1 MIKDL
6 ALAPP
11 PPPLARRTRCSVRR
25 AVCTLLLALGPVALP
40 AQKHLPPP
48 PKDAARATVIHPT
61 PLYVQG
67 DASTEKLATIT
78 PGREMVIIERSSR
91 WLRVYANTDIETV
104 REQDVPAFSNDQA
117 TPPISGW
124 VEEQGIVTSDTPQ
137 GDAILFGE
145 AVSAEQAA
153 SEPHAPPGVAEDAR
167 RLYRMTAS
175 IFPQSP
181 RAAEAAWRSADIRW
195 QLQKADAATLPSA
208 HEKENY
214 LRQLPDESEMKRI
227 QKLYPGSKWA
237 DYAAYQ
243 VLDNKLC
250 GDWQGAEKCPEK
262 EASYYAKY
270 ADERPESPRAAEA
283 LYKAAW
289 RLACAGDMW
298 VADGQEKKAAEDRA
312 HAEELAGRLA
322 SKYGQTDWAARAAGL
337 VYKVQQ
343 QIAIY
348 GSDRE

>member
-1 MIKDL
+1 MQLSLGWAGL
-6 ALAPP
+6 A
-11 PPPLARRTRCSVRR
+11 
-25 AVCTLLLALGPVALP
+25 
-40 AQKHLPPP
+40 AQKPLPPP
-48 PKDAARATVIHPT
+48 PKDAAKATVIHPT
-61 PLYVQG
+61 PLFVQG
-67 DASTEKLATIT
+67 DASTEKLATVT
-78 PGREMVIIERSSR
+78 PGREMVIIERSGH
-91 WLRVYANTDIETV
+91 WLRVYANTDIEIV
-104 REQDVPAFSNDQA
+104 REQDVPAFSNEQA

-124 VEEQGIVTSDTPQ
+124 VEEKGVVNSETPQ

-145 AVSAEQAA
+145 AMSTEQAA
-153 SEPHAPPGVAEDAR
+153 AEAHAPANLGEDAR
-167 RLYRMTAS
+167 RLYRMVTVL
-175 IFPQSP
+175 FPQSG

-214 LRQLPDESEMKRI
+214 LRQLPDESEMKKI
-227 QKLYPGSKWA
+227 EKYYPGSKWA

-243 VLDNKLC
+243 LIDNKLC
-250 GDWQGAEKCPEK
+250 GDWQGAEKCPEN

-270 ADERPESPRAAEA
+270 AGERPESPRAPEA

-298 VADGQEKKAAEDRA
+298 VADGQDKKATEDRG
-312 HAEELAGRLA
+312 HAQELAARLTT
-322 SKYGQTDWAARAAGL
+322 KYPQSDWAARGAGL
-337 VYKVQQ
+337 IYKVQQ

>member
-1 MIKDL
+1 MILSVRVL
-6 ALAPP
+6 ARAKRNWACSV
-11 PPPLARRTRCSVRR
+11 PLA
-25 AVCTLLLALGPVALP
+25 ALLIAFGTASLR
-40 AQKHLPPP
+40 AQKPLPTP

-61 PLYVQG
+61 PIYVQG
-67 DASTEKLATIT
+67 DVSTDKLATIT
-78 PGREMVIIERSSR
+78 AGREMVVLESSGH

-104 REQDVPAFSNDQA
+104 REQDVPAFSNEQA

-124 VEEQGIVTSDTPQ
+124 VEEKGVVTADTAQ

-145 AVSAEQAA
+145 AVSTEQAA
-153 SEPHAPPGVAEDAR
+153 SEPHAALNTGEDAR
-167 RLYRMTAS
+167 RLYRMTALL
-175 IFPQSP
+175 FPQSP
-181 RAAEAAWRSADIRW
+181 RAPEAAWRSADIRW
-195 QLQKADAATLPSA
+195 QLQKNDASTLPSA

-214 LRQLPDESEMKRI
+214 LRQLPDESEMKKI

-243 VLDNKLC
+243 LIDNKLC

-298 VADGQEKKAAEDRA
+298 VADGQEKKAHEDRKFA
-312 HAEELAGRLA
+312 QELAGRLTA
-322 SKYGQTDWAARAAGL
+322 KYPQTDWAARGAGL

-343 QIAIY
+343 QIAVY

>member
-1 MIKDL
+1 MMKHT
-6 ALAPP
+6 ALV
-11 PPPLARRTRCSVRR
+11 LGRARFFVQASVG
-25 AVCTLLLALGPVALP
+25 TLMLLLAVCPIALV
-40 AQKHLPPP
+40 AQKPLPPP
-48 PKDAARATVIHPT
+48 PKDAARATVVRPT

-67 DASTEKLATIT
+67 DASSEKLATVT
-78 PGREMVIIERSSR
+78 PGREMVIIERSSH

-104 REQDVPAFSNDQA
+104 REQDVPAFSSDQA

-124 VEEQGIVTSDTPQ
+124 VEEKGVINSDTPQ

-145 AVSAEQAA
+145 AVSTEQAA
-153 SEPHAPPGVAEDAR
+153 SEPHAPAGAAEDAR

-175 IFPQSP
+175 LFPQSA
-181 RAAEAAWRSADIRW
+181 RAPEAAWRSADIRW
-195 QLQKADAATLPSA
+195 QLQKADASTLPSA

-214 LRQLPDESEMKRI
+214 LRQLPDESEMKKI

-243 VLDNKLC
+243 MIDNKLC
-250 GDWQGAEKCPEK
+250 GDWQGSEKCPEK

-298 VADGQEKKAAEDRA
+298 IADGDEKKAAEDRGYMQ
-312 HAEELAGRLA
+312 ELTRRLTA
-322 SKYGQTDWAARAAGL
+322 KYPQTDWAARGAGL

>member
-1 MIKDL
+1 MMKTT
-6 ALAPP
+6 AL
-11 PPPLARRTRCSVRR
+11 LLRR
-25 AVCTLLLALGPVALP
+25 AGSFVLTLADSPMLLLLALCTTTLV
-40 AQKHLPPP
+40 AQKPLPPP
-48 PKDAARATVIHPT
+48 PKDAARATVVRPT

-67 DASTEKLATIT
+67 DASSDKLTTVT
-78 PGREMVIIERSSR
+78 PGREMVIIERSGH

-104 REQDVPAFSNDQA
+104 REQDVPAFSSDQA

-124 VEEQGIVTSDTPQ
+124 VEEKGVINSDTPQ

-145 AVSAEQAA
+145 AVSTEQAA
-153 SEPHAPPGVAEDAR
+153 SEPHAAAGTAEDAR

-175 IFPQSP
+175 LFPQSP
-181 RAAEAAWRSADIRW
+181 RAPEAAWRSADIRW
-195 QLQKADAATLPSA
+195 QLQKADASTLPSA

-214 LRQLPDESEMKRI
+214 LRQLPDESEMKKI

-243 VLDNKLC
+243 MIDNKLC
-250 GDWQGAEKCPEK
+250 GDWQGSEKCPEK

-298 VADGQEKKAAEDRA
+298 VADNEEKKAAEDRG
-312 HAEELAGRLA
+312 HMQELAGRLVT
-322 SKYGQTDWAARAAGL
+322 KYPQTDWAARGAGL

>member
-1 MIKDL
+1 MMKIT
-6 ALAPP
+6 AL
-11 PPPLARRTRCSVRR
+11 LLRCARSF
-25 AVCTLLLALGPVALP
+25 ALLLMPLLALCPALV
-40 AQKHLPPP
+40 AQKPLPPP
-48 PKDAARATVIHPT
+48 PKDAARATVVRPT

-67 DASTEKLATIT
+67 DATSEKLTSVT
-78 PGREMVIIERSSR
+78 PGREMVIIERSSH

-104 REQDVPAFSNDQA
+104 REQDVPAFSSEQA
-117 TPPISGW
+117 TPPVSGW
-124 VEEQGIVTSDTPQ
+124 VEEKGVIDSDTPQ

-145 AVSAEQAA
+145 AVSTEQAA
-153 SEPHAPPGVAEDAR
+153 SEPHAAAEAAEDAR

-175 IFPQSP
+175 LFPQSA
-181 RAAEAAWRSADIRW
+181 RAPEAAWRSADIRW

-214 LRQLPDESEMKRI
+214 LRQLPDESEMKKI

-243 VLDNKLC
+243 MIDNKLC
-250 GDWQGAEKCPEK
+250 GDWQGSEKCPEK
-262 EASYYAKY
+262 EAGYYAKY

-298 VADGQEKKAAEDRA
+298 IADNEEKKAAEDQA
-312 HAEELAGRLA
+312 HVQELAGRLVV
-322 SKYGQTDWAARAAGL
+322 KYPQTDWAARGAVL
-337 VYKVQQ
+337 IYKVQH

-348 GSDRE
+348 GSDHE